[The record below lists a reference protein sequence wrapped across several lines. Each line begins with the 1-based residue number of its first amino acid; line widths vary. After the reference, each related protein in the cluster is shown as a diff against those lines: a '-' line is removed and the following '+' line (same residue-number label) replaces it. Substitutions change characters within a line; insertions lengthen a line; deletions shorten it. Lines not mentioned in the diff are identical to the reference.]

1 MHSLEFSE
9 IMCDMVSILTTTSFT
24 GYDDDSTPFVVR
36 DNATN
41 VIKALGEIGENHTK
55 WFWVN

>member
-36 DNATN
+36 DNTTN

-55 WFWVN
+55 

>member
-24 GYDDDSTPFVVR
+24 GYDDDSTPLVVR

-55 WFWVN
+55 